1 MLNRFIS
8 EVQVMNPSLLYA
20 IAFSQL
26 QGINLYERKKLIHVF
41 GSAMSIYNACKQ
53 GGEAL
58 IDLEL
63 KSVESLLSPWPLK
76 AASEELSTIKKLSI
90 EATCLEDATY
100 PNRLFQCEDAPTLLF
115 SKGSKKWN
123 LPFLISIVGTR
134 NHTLYADKVIQALL
148 EGIQHLNLGVVS
160 GLALGID
167 GMVHE
172 KSCQLNIP
180 NWGVIATGLDDIYP
194 AQHQRLAKKMME
206 TGGGILTEN
215 ICATAPLPFQFPKR
229 NRIVAGMTD
238 ATIVIESQVKGGSM
252 ITAGLARGY
261 NREVFAVPG
270 KITDQKSSG
279 CLALVR
285 SNTAQLY
292 QSPTQLLENL
302 GWALS
307 DSKIPIQKPLPFDL
321 SPICKEILA
330 VISKQS
336 PIHQDQ
342 LANLFNINIGLL
354 STHLLTLELN
364 GLILPHGGA
373 FYSIR

>member
-1 MLNRFIS
+1 MLDCFILD
-8 EVQVMNPSLLYA
+8 VQAMNPSHLYA

-26 QGINLYERKKLIHVF
+26 HGINLYERKKLINVF

-53 GGEAL
+53 GGKAL
-58 IDLEL
+58 IALEL
-63 KSVESLLSPWPLK
+63 KSIESLLSPWPLK
-76 AASEELSTIKKLSI
+76 AASEELSAITKLSI
-90 EATCLEDATY
+90 ETTCLDDAAY
-100 PNRLFQCEDAPTLLF
+100 PNRLMHCDDAPTVLF

-123 LPFLISIVGTR
+123 LPYLISIVGTR
-134 NHTLYADKVIQALL
+134 NHTLYADKVIQELI
-148 EGIQHLNLGVVS
+148 EGIQFLNLGLVS

-172 KSCQLNIP
+172 KACQLQIP
-180 NWGVIATGLDDIYP
+180 NWGVIATGLDNIYP
-194 AQHQRLAKKMME
+194 TQHHRLANKMIDM
-206 TGGGILTEN
+206 GGVLTEN
-215 ICATAPLPFQFPKR
+215 TINTPPLPFQFPKR

-238 ATIVIESQVKGGSM
+238 ATIVIESQVQGGSM

-270 KITDQKSSG
+270 KITDHKSSG

-292 QSPTQLLENL
+292 QNPTQLLESL
-302 GWALS
+302 GWAIS
-307 DSKIPIQKPLPFDL
+307 DNKTPNKKPLPFDL
-321 SPICKEILA
+321 SPICKAILA
-330 VISKQS
+330 TIAHQS
-336 PIHQDQ
+336 PIHQHQ
-342 LANLFNINIGLL
+342 LANLFNLNIGLL

-364 GLILPHGGA
+364 GLILQHGGA

>member
-1 MLNRFIS
+1 
-8 EVQVMNPSLLYA
+8 MNPSLLYA

-26 QGINLYERKKLIHVF
+26 QGINLYERKKLINVF
-41 GSAMSIYNACKQ
+41 GSAMSIYNVCKQ
-53 GGEAL
+53 GGKAL
-58 IDLEL
+58 MDLEL

-76 AASEELSTIKKLSI
+76 AASEELSNMTQLNN
-90 EATCLEDATY
+90 EATCLEDAAY
-100 PNRLFQCEDAPTLLF
+100 PNRLTQCEDAPIVLF

-134 NHTLYADKVIQALL
+134 NHTLYADKVIQELL

-172 KSCQLNIP
+172 KACQLKIP
-180 NWGVIATGLDDIYP
+180 NWGVIATGLDSIYP
-194 AQHQRLAKKMME
+194 AQHHRLADKMME
-206 TGGGILTEN
+206 MGGILTEN
-215 ICATAPLPFQFPKR
+215 TSNTQPLAYQFPKR

-238 ATIVIESQVKGGSM
+238 ATIVIESQVQGGSM

-292 QSPTQLLENL
+292 QNPTQLLESL
-302 GWALS
+302 GWAVP
-307 DSKIPIQKPLPFDL
+307 DRNTPIQKPLPFDL
-321 SPICKEILA
+321 PPICQEILA
-330 VISKQS
+330 TITKQS

-342 LANLFNINIGLL
+342 LANLFNLNIGLL

>member
-1 MLNRFIS
+1 
-8 EVQVMNPSLLYA
+8 MNPSLLYA

-26 QGINLYERKKLIHVF
+26 QGINLYERKKLINVF
-41 GSAMSIYNACKQ
+41 GSAMSIYNVCKQ
-53 GGEAL
+53 GGKAL
-58 IDLEL
+58 MDLEL
-63 KSVESLLSPWPLK
+63 KSFESLLSPWPLK
-76 AASEELSTIKKLSI
+76 AASEELSNMTKLNI
-90 EATCLEDATY
+90 EATCLEDAAY
-100 PNRLFQCEDAPTLLF
+100 PNRLTQCEDAPTLLF

-123 LPFLISIVGTR
+123 LPYLISIVGTR
-134 NHTLYADKVIQALL
+134 NHTLYADKVIQELL

-172 KSCQLNIP
+172 KACQLKIP
-180 NWGVIATGLDDIYP
+180 NWGVIATGLDNIYP
-194 AQHQRLAKKMME
+194 AQHHRLANKMLEM
-206 TGGGILTEN
+206 GGILTEN
-215 ICATAPLPFQFPKR
+215 TSNTQPLAYQFPKR

-238 ATIVIESQVKGGSM
+238 ATIVIESQVQGGSM

-270 KITDQKSSG
+270 KITDQKSTG

-292 QSPTQLLENL
+292 QSPTQLLESL
-302 GWALS
+302 GWAVQEH
-307 DSKIPIQKPLPFDL
+307 KKPIQKPLPFDL
-321 SPICKEILA
+321 PPICQEILA
-330 VISKQS
+330 TIAKES
-336 PIHQDQ
+336 PIHQDH
-342 LANLFNINIGLL
+342 LANQFNLNIGLL
-354 STHLLTLELN
+354 SMHLLTLELN

>member
-1 MLNRFIS
+1 
-8 EVQVMNPSLLYA
+8 MNPSLLYA
-20 IAFSQL
+20 IAFSQIH
-26 QGINLYERKKLIHVF
+26 GINLYERKKLISVF
-41 GSAMSIYNACKQ
+41 GSAMSIYNACQQ
-53 GGEAL
+53 GGKAFV
-58 IDLEL
+58 DLEL
-63 KSVESLLSPWPLK
+63 KCIDSLMSAWPLK
-76 AASEELSTIKKLSI
+76 AAADELSSMIRLGI
-90 EATCLEDATY
+90 DATCMEDATY
-100 PNRLFQCEDAPTLLF
+100 PNRLFQCEDAPTILF
-115 SKGSKKWN
+115 AKGSKKWN

-148 EGIQHLNLGVVS
+148 EGLHHLNLGVVS

-172 KSCQLNIP
+172 KACQLKIP
-180 NWGVIATGLDDIYP
+180 NWGVIATGLDNIYP
-194 AQHQRLAKKMME
+194 AQHHRLANKMIE
-206 TGGGILTEN
+206 SGGGILTEN
-215 ICATAPLPFQFPKR
+215 ICDTAPLPFQFPKR

-270 KITDQKSSG
+270 KIIDQKSSG

-292 QSPTQLLENL
+292 HSPTQLLENL
-302 GWALS
+302 GWALPN
-307 DSKIPIQKPLPFDL
+307 SKIPTQKPLPFDL
-321 SPICKEILA
+321 SPICQEILA
-330 VISKQS
+330 TIANQS
-336 PIHQDQ
+336 PIHRDK

-364 GLILPHGGA
+364 GLILPHGGS

>member
-1 MLNRFIS
+1 
-8 EVQVMNPSLLYA
+8 MNNSLIYD
-20 IAFSQL
+20 IAFSQIH
-26 QGINLYERKKLIHVF
+26 GINLYERKALIQVF
-41 GSAMSIYNACKQ
+41 GSAMSIYNACQQDRKAFVNL
-53 GGEAL
+53 AL
-58 IDLEL
+58 KCMD
-63 KSVESLLSPWPLK
+63 SLMTTWPLK
-76 AASEELSTIKKLSI
+76 AATEEFSTMQRLSI
-90 EATCLEDATY
+90 EATCFNDATY

-123 LPFLISIVGTR
+123 LPYLISIVGTR
-134 NHTLYADKVIQALL
+134 NHTLYADKVIQELL
-148 EGIQHLNLGVVS
+148 EGIRHLNLGVVS

-172 KSCQLNIP
+172 KACALNIP
-180 NWGVIATGLDDIYP
+180 NWGVIATGLDNIYP
-194 AQHQRLAKKMME
+194 AQHQRLATKMMA
-206 TGGGILTEN
+206 TGGGIITEN
-215 ICATAPLPFQFPKR
+215 LCDTAPLPYQFPKR
-229 NRIVAGMTD
+229 NRIVAGMSD

-270 KITDQKSSG
+270 KITDQKSTG

-292 QSPTQLLENL
+292 QSPTQLLESL
-302 GWALS
+302 GWAAS
-307 DSKIPIQKPLPFDL
+307 NSKIASQKPLPFDL
-321 SPICKEILA
+321 SPICQEILE

-336 PIHQDQ
+336 PIHRDQ

-364 GLILPHGGA
+364 GLVLPHGGA

>member
-1 MLNRFIS
+1 MLD
-8 EVQVMNPSLLYA
+8 VQAMNNSLLYD
-20 IAFSQL
+20 IAFSQIH
-26 QGINLYERKKLIHVF
+26 GINLYERKKIIQIF
-41 GSAMSIYNACKQ
+41 GSAMSIYNACQQDGK
-53 GGEAL
+53 AFV
-58 IDLEL
+58 DLEL
-63 KSVESLLSPWPLK
+63 KCIDSLMAAWPLK
-76 AASEELSTIKKLSI
+76 AAAEELSTMQRLGI
-90 EATCLEDATY
+90 EATCINNATY
-100 PNRLFQCEDAPTLLF
+100 PNRLFQCEDAPTILF
-115 SKGSKKWN
+115 VKGSKKWN
-123 LPFLISIVGTR
+123 LPYLISIVGTR
-134 NHTLYADKVIQALL
+134 NHTLYAAKVIHELL

-167 GMVHE
+167 GIVHE
-172 KSCQLNIP
+172 KSCALKIP

-194 AQHQRLAKKMME
+194 AQHQRLANKMIE

-215 ICATAPLPFQFPKR
+215 ICDTAPLPYQFPKR
-229 NRIVAGMTD
+229 NRIVAGMSD

-261 NREVFAVPG
+261 DREVFAVPG
-270 KITDQKSSG
+270 KITDQKSTG

-302 GWALS
+302 GWGLS

-321 SPICKEILA
+321 SPICKEILE

>member
-1 MLNRFIS
+1 
-8 EVQVMNPSLLYA
+8 
-20 IAFSQL
+20 
-26 QGINLYERKKLIHVF
+26 
-41 GSAMSIYNACKQ
+41 
-53 GGEAL
+53 
-58 IDLEL
+58 
-63 KSVESLLSPWPLK
+63 
-76 AASEELSTIKKLSI
+76 
-90 EATCLEDATY
+90 
-100 PNRLFQCEDAPTLLF
+100 LFQCEDAPTILF
-115 SKGSKKWN
+115 YKGIKKWN
-123 LPFLISIVGTR
+123 LPYLISIVGTR
-134 NHTLYADKVIQALL
+134 NHTLYADKVIQELL

-167 GMVHE
+167 GMVHQRA
-172 KSCQLNIP
+172 CQLNIP

-194 AQHQRLAKKMME
+194 AQHQRLANKMIE
-206 TGGGILTEN
+206 TGGILTEN
-215 ICATAPLPFQFPKR
+215 TSNTQPLAFQFPKR
-229 NRIVAGMTD
+229 NRIVAGMSD

-279 CLALVR
+279 CLALIR

-292 QSPTQLLENL
+292 QSPTQLLESL
-302 GWALS
+302 GWAAQEDKTS
-307 DSKIPIQKPLPFDL
+307 SQKPLPFEL
-321 SPICKEILA
+321 SPICQEILD

-336 PIHQDQ
+336 PIHRDQ
-342 LANLFNINIGLL
+342 IANLFNLHIGLL

>member
-1 MLNRFIS
+1 
-8 EVQVMNPSLLYA
+8 MNDPLLYA
-20 IAFSQL
+20 IAFSQIH
-26 QGINLYERKKLIHVF
+26 GINLYERKKLINVF
-41 GSAMSIYNACKQ
+41 GSALSIYNACQQ
-53 GGEAL
+53 GADAFV
-58 IDLEL
+58 DLEI
-63 KSVESLLSPWPLK
+63 KSIESILSPWPLK
-76 AASEELSTIKKLSI
+76 AAAEELATMKLLNI
-90 EATCLEDATY
+90 DTCCIDDAAY
-100 PNRLFQCEDAPTLLF
+100 PNRLFQCEDAPTILF
-115 SKGSKKWN
+115 YKGIKKWN
-123 LPFLISIVGTR
+123 LPYLISIVGTR
-134 NHTLYADKVIQALL
+134 NNTMYADRVIQELL

-172 KSCQLNIP
+172 KACQLKIP

-194 AQHQRLAKKMME
+194 AQHQRLANKMLE
-206 TGGGILTEN
+206 TGGILTEN
-215 ICATAPLPFQFPKR
+215 TSNTQPLAFQFPKR
-229 NRIVAGMTD
+229 NRIVAGMSD
-238 ATIVIESQVKGGSM
+238 ATIVIESQVQGGSM

-292 QSPTQLLENL
+292 QGPSQLLESL
-302 GWALS
+302 GWAAQEDKTS
-307 DSKIPIQKPLPFDL
+307 NQKPLPFEL
-321 SPICKEILA
+321 SPICQEILG

-336 PIHQDQ
+336 PIHRDQ
-342 LANLFNINIGLL
+342 LSNLFNLHIGLL

>member
-1 MLNRFIS
+1 
-8 EVQVMNPSLLYA
+8 MNNSLIYD
-20 IAFSQL
+20 IAFSQIH
-26 QGINLYERKKLIHVF
+26 GINLYERKALIQVF
-41 GSAMSIYNACKQ
+41 GSAMSIYNACQQDRKAFVNL
-53 GGEAL
+53 AL
-58 IDLEL
+58 KCMD
-63 KSVESLLSPWPLK
+63 SLMTTWPLK
-76 AASEELSTIKKLSI
+76 AAAEEFSTMQRLSI
-90 EATCLEDATY
+90 EATCIKDAIY

-123 LPFLISIVGTR
+123 LPYLISIVGTR
-134 NHTLYADKVIQALL
+134 NHTLYADKVIQELL
-148 EGIQHLNLGVVS
+148 EGIRHLNLGVVS

-172 KSCQLNIP
+172 KACALNIP
-180 NWGVIATGLDDIYP
+180 NWGVIATGLNNIYP
-194 AQHQRLAKKMME
+194 AQHQRLATKMMA
-206 TGGGILTEN
+206 TGGGIISEN
-215 ICATAPLPFQFPKR
+215 ICDTAPLPYQFPKR
-229 NRIVAGMTD
+229 NRIVAGMSD

-252 ITAGLARGY
+252 ITAGLASGY

-270 KITDQKSSG
+270 KITDQKSTG

-292 QSPTQLLENL
+292 QSPSQLLESL
-302 GWALS
+302 GWAAS
-307 DSKIPIQKPLPFDL
+307 NSKIASQKPLPFDL
-321 SPICKEILA
+321 SPICQEILD

-336 PIHQDQ
+336 PIHRDQ

-364 GLILPHGGA
+364 GLVLPHGGA

>member
-1 MLNRFIS
+1 
-8 EVQVMNPSLLYA
+8 MNPSLLYA
-20 IAFSQL
+20 VAFSQL
-26 QGINLYERKKLIHVF
+26 HGINLYERKKLIHVF
-41 GSAMSIYNACKQ
+41 GSAMSIYNVCKQ
-53 GGEAL
+53 GGKAL
-58 IDLEL
+58 MDLEL

-76 AASEELSTIKKLSI
+76 TASEEISTMTKQSI
-90 EATCLEDATY
+90 ETSCLEDAAY
-100 PNRLFQCEDAPTLLF
+100 PNRLFQCEDAPTILF
-115 SKGSKKWN
+115 YKGIKKWN
-123 LPFLISIVGTR
+123 LPYLISIVGTR
-134 NHTLYADKVIQALL
+134 NNTMYADRVIQELL

-172 KSCQLNIP
+172 KACQLKIP
-180 NWGVIATGLDDIYP
+180 NWGVIATGLDSIYP
-194 AQHQRLAKKMME
+194 AQHHRLANKMME
-206 TGGGILTEN
+206 VGGILTEN
-215 ICATAPLPFQFPKR
+215 TSNTPPLPFQFPKR

-238 ATIVIESQVKGGSM
+238 ATIVIESQVHGGSM

-292 QSPTQLLENL
+292 QGPSQLLESL
-302 GWALS
+302 GWAAQEDKTS
-307 DSKIPIQKPLPFDL
+307 SHKPLPFEL
-321 SPICKEILA
+321 SLICQEILD

-336 PIHQDQ
+336 PIHRDQ
-342 LANLFNINIGLL
+342 LVNLFNLNIGLL

>member
-1 MLNRFIS
+1 
-8 EVQVMNPSLLYA
+8 MNPSLLYA

-26 QGINLYERKKLIHVF
+26 HGINLYERKKLINVF
-41 GSAMSIYNACKQ
+41 GSAMSIYNACQQ
-53 GGEAL
+53 GGKAFVH
-58 IDLEL
+58 LEL
-63 KSVESLLSPWPLK
+63 KCMDSLMAAWPLK
-76 AASEELSTIKKLSI
+76 AASEELSSIKRI
-90 EATCLEDATY
+90 GIDATCLEDAAY
-100 PNRLFQCEDAPTLLF
+100 PNRLIQCEDAPTVLF

-123 LPFLISIVGTR
+123 LPYLISIVGTR

-148 EGIQHLNLGVVS
+148 EGIQYLNLGVVS

-172 KSCQLNIP
+172 KACQLKIP
-180 NWGVIATGLDDIYP
+180 NWGVIATGLDDVYP
-194 AQHQRLAKKMME
+194 AQHQRLAKKMMD
-206 TGGGILTEN
+206 TGGIITEN

-238 ATIVIESQVKGGSM
+238 ATIVIESPIKGGSM

-292 QSPTQLLENL
+292 QSPTQLLECL
-302 GWALS
+302 GWAAPDNNPS
-307 DSKIPIQKPLPFDL
+307 IQKPLPFDL
-321 SPICKEILA
+321 SPICQEILA

-336 PIHQDQ
+336 PIHQDH

>member
-1 MLNRFIS
+1 MLNCFNS
-8 EVQVMNPSLLYA
+8 DFQAMNPSLLYA

-26 QGINLYERKKLIHVF
+26 SGINLYERKKLIHVF
-41 GSAMSIYNACKQ
+41 GSAMSIYNVCKQ
-53 GGEAL
+53 GGKAL
-58 IDLEL
+58 MDLEL

-76 AASEELSTIKKLSI
+76 TASEELSIMTKLNI
-90 EATCLEDATY
+90 EATCLEDAAY
-100 PNRLFQCEDAPTLLF
+100 PNRLFQCEDAPTMLF
-115 SKGSKKWN
+115 SKGTKKWN
-123 LPFLISIVGTR
+123 LPYLISIVGTR
-134 NHTLYADKVIQALL
+134 NHTLYADKVIQELL

-172 KSCQLNIP
+172 KACKLKIP
-180 NWGVIATGLDDIYP
+180 NWGVIATGLDSIYP
-194 AQHQRLAKKMME
+194 AQHQGLANKMME
-206 TGGGILTEN
+206 MGGILTEN
-215 ICATAPLPFQFPKR
+215 TSNTQPLAFQFPKR

-270 KITDQKSSG
+270 KITDQKSTG

-292 QSPTQLLENL
+292 QNPTQLLESL
-302 GWALS
+302 GWSAPAT
-307 DSKIPIQKPLPFDL
+307 KAPYQKPLSFDL
-321 SPICKEILA
+321 PPICQEILA
-330 VISKQS
+330 TIAKQS
-336 PIHQDQ
+336 PIHQDH
-342 LANLFNINIGLL
+342 LANLFNLNIGLL

>member
-1 MLNRFIS
+1 
-8 EVQVMNPSLLYA
+8 MNPSLLYA
-20 IAFSQL
+20 VAFSQL
-26 QGINLYERKKLIHVF
+26 HGINLYERKKLIQVF
-41 GSAMSIYNACKQ
+41 GSAMSIYNVCKQ
-53 GGEAL
+53 GGKAL
-58 IDLEL
+58 MDLEL

-76 AASEELSTIKKLSI
+76 TASEEISTMTKQSI
-90 EATCLEDATY
+90 ETSCLEDAAY
-100 PNRLFQCEDAPTLLF
+100 PNRLFQCEDAPTILF
-115 SKGSKKWN
+115 YKGIKKWN

-134 NHTLYADKVIQALL
+134 NNTMYADRVIQELL

-172 KSCQLNIP
+172 KACQLKIP
-180 NWGVIATGLDDIYP
+180 NWGVIATGLDSIYP
-194 AQHQRLAKKMME
+194 AQHHRLANKMME
-206 TGGGILTEN
+206 VGGILTEN
-215 ICATAPLPFQFPKR
+215 TSNTPPLPFQFPKR

-238 ATIVIESQVKGGSM
+238 ATIVIESQVQGGSM

-292 QSPTQLLENL
+292 QSPSQLLESL
-302 GWALS
+302 GWAAQE
-307 DSKIPIQKPLPFDL
+307 DKTYNQKPLPFDL
-321 SPICKEILA
+321 SPICQEILA
-330 VISKQS
+330 IITKQS

-342 LANLFNINIGLL
+342 LANLFNLNIGLL

-373 FYSIR
+373 MYSIR

>member
-1 MLNRFIS
+1 
-8 EVQVMNPSLLYA
+8 MNPSLLYA

-26 QGINLYERKKLIHVF
+26 PGINLYERKKLIHVF

-58 IDLEL
+58 MELEL

-76 AASEELSTIKKLSI
+76 AASEELSAITQLSI
-90 EATCLEDATY
+90 ETTCLEDAAY
-100 PNRLFQCEDAPTLLF
+100 PNRLFQCEDAPTILF

-123 LPFLISIVGTR
+123 LPYLISIVGTR
-134 NHTLYADKVIQALL
+134 NHTMYADRVIQELL

-172 KSCQLNIP
+172 KACQLKIP
-180 NWGVIATGLDDIYP
+180 NWGVIATGVDSIYP
-194 AQHQRLAKKMME
+194 AQHHRLANKMME
-206 TGGGILTEN
+206 MGGILSEN
-215 ICATAPLPFQFPKR
+215 FSNTQPLAFQFPKR

-238 ATIVIESQVKGGSM
+238 ATIVIESQVQGGSM

-279 CLALVR
+279 CLALIR

-292 QSPTQLLENL
+292 QSPTQLLESL
-302 GWALS
+302 GWAVPAS
-307 DSKIPIQKPLPFDL
+307 NTPILKPLAFDL
-321 SPICKEILA
+321 TPICQEILA
-330 VISKQS
+330 IITKQS

-342 LANLFNINIGLL
+342 LANLFNLNIGLL

>member
-1 MLNRFIS
+1 
-8 EVQVMNPSLLYA
+8 MNNSLIYD
-20 IAFSQL
+20 IAFSQIH
-26 QGINLYERKKLIHVF
+26 GINLYERKALIQVF
-41 GSAMSIYNACKQ
+41 GSAMSIYNACQQDRK
-53 GGEAL
+53 AFVN
-58 IDLEL
+58 LEL
-63 KSVESLLSPWPLK
+63 KCMDSLMTAWPLK
-76 AASEELSTIKKLSI
+76 AAAEEFSTMQRLSI
-90 EATCLEDATY
+90 EATCIKDATY
-100 PNRLFQCEDAPTLLF
+100 PNRLFQCEDAPTILF

-123 LPFLISIVGTR
+123 LPYLISIVGTR
-134 NHTLYADKVIQALL
+134 NNTMYADRVIQELL

-172 KSCQLNIP
+172 KACQLKIP
-180 NWGVIATGLDDIYP
+180 NWGVIATGLDSIYP
-194 AQHQRLAKKMME
+194 AQHHRLANKMME
-206 TGGGILTEN
+206 VGGILTEN
-215 ICATAPLPFQFPKR
+215 TSNTPPLPFQFPKR

-270 KITDQKSSG
+270 KITDQKSTG

-292 QSPTQLLENL
+292 QSPSLLLESL
-302 GWALS
+302 GWAAS
-307 DSKIPIQKPLPFDL
+307 DSKIASQKPLPFDL
-321 SPICKEILA
+321 SPICQEILE

-336 PIHQDQ
+336 PIHRDQ

>member
-26 QGINLYERKKLIHVF
+26 QGINLYERKKLITVF

-58 IDLEL
+58 MDLEL

-134 NHTLYADKVIQALL
+134 NHTLYADKVIQELL
-148 EGIQHLNLGVVS
+148 EGIQHLNLGIVS

-172 KSCQLNIP
+172 KACQLKIP
-180 NWGVIATGLDDIYP
+180 NWGVIATGLDTIYP
-194 AQHQRLAKKMME
+194 AQHHHLANKMLDH
-206 TGGGILTEN
+206 GGILSEN
-215 ICATAPLPFQFPKR
+215 TSNTQPLTYQFPKR

-238 ATIVIESQVKGGSM
+238 ATIVIESQVQGGSM

-292 QSPTQLLENL
+292 QNPTQLLESL
-302 GWALS
+302 GWAVS
-307 DSKIPIQKPLPFDL
+307 DSKTLIQKPLPFDI
-321 SPICKEILA
+321 SPICQEILA
-330 VISKQS
+330 TIAKQS

-342 LANLFNINIGLL
+342 LANLFNLNIGLL

-373 FYSIR
+373 LYSIR

>member
-1 MLNRFIS
+1 
-8 EVQVMNPSLLYA
+8 MNDSLLYA
-20 IAFSQL
+20 IAFSQIH
-26 QGINLYERKKLIHVF
+26 GINLYERKKLINVF
-41 GSAMSIYNACKQ
+41 GTALSIYNACQQ
-53 GGEAL
+53 GGKAFV
-58 IDLEL
+58 DLEL
-63 KSVESLLSPWPLK
+63 KCIDSLVAAWPLN
-76 AASEELSTIKKLSI
+76 AAAEELISMKRLGID
-90 EATCLEDATY
+90 ATCIEDAIY
-100 PNRLFQCEDAPTLLF
+100 PNRLFQCEDAPTILF
-115 SKGSKKWN
+115 TKGSKKWN
-123 LPFLISIVGTR
+123 LPYLISIVGTR
-134 NHTLYADKVIQALL
+134 NHTLYADKVIQELL

-167 GMVHE
+167 GIVHE
-172 KSCQLNIP
+172 KACQLNIP

-206 TGGGILTEN
+206 TGGIITEN
-215 ICATAPLPFQFPKR
+215 ICATAPLPYQFPKR

-292 QSPTQLLENL
+292 HSPTQLLENL

-307 DSKIPIQKPLPFDL
+307 DSKIPVQKPLAFDL
-321 SPICKEILA
+321 SPICQEILT

-336 PIHQDQ
+336 PIHRDQ
-342 LANLFNINIGLL
+342 LANLFNLNIGLL

-364 GLILPHGGA
+364 GLISPHGGA

>member
-1 MLNRFIS
+1 MLNCFNS
-8 EVQVMNPSLLYA
+8 DFQAMNPALLYA

-26 QGINLYERKKLIHVF
+26 SGINLYERKKLIHVF
-41 GSAMSIYNACKQ
+41 GSAMSIFNVCKQ
-53 GGEAL
+53 GGKAL
-58 IDLEL
+58 MDLEL

-76 AASEELSTIKKLSI
+76 TASEELSIMTKLNI
-90 EATCLEDATY
+90 EATCLEDAAY
-100 PNRLFQCEDAPTLLF
+100 PNRLFQCEDAPTILF
-115 SKGSKKWN
+115 SKGTKKWN
-123 LPFLISIVGTR
+123 LPYLISIVGTR
-134 NHTLYADKVIQALL
+134 NHTLYADKVIQELL

-172 KSCQLNIP
+172 KACQLKIP
-180 NWGVIATGLDDIYP
+180 NWGVIATGLDSIYP
-194 AQHQRLAKKMME
+194 AQHQGLANKMME
-206 TGGGILTEN
+206 MGGILTEN
-215 ICATAPLPFQFPKR
+215 TSNTQPLAFQFPKR

-270 KITDQKSSG
+270 KITDQKSTG

-292 QSPTQLLENL
+292 QNPTQLLESL
-302 GWALS
+302 GWAVP
-307 DSKIPIQKPLPFDL
+307 DSKSPIQKPLPFDL
-321 SPICKEILA
+321 PPICQEILA
-330 VISKQS
+330 TIAKQS

-342 LANLFNINIGLL
+342 LANLFNLNIGLL

>member
-1 MLNRFIS
+1 
-8 EVQVMNPSLLYA
+8 MNPSLLYA
-20 IAFSQL
+20 IAFAQL
-26 QGINLYERKKLIHVF
+26 PGINLYERKKLIHVF

-53 GGEAL
+53 GGKAL
-58 IDLEL
+58 MELEL

-76 AASEELSTIKKLSI
+76 AASEELSAITKLSV
-90 EATCLEDATY
+90 ETTCLEDAAY

-134 NHTLYADKVIQALL
+134 NHTLYADKVIQELL

-172 KSCQLNIP
+172 KACQLKIP
-180 NWGVIATGLDDIYP
+180 NWGVIATGLDSIYP
-194 AQHQRLAKKMME
+194 AQHHRLANKMMDH
-206 TGGGILTEN
+206 GGILSEN
-215 ICATAPLPFQFPKR
+215 TSNTQPLPFQVPKR
-229 NRIVAGMTD
+229 NRMVAGMSD
-238 ATIVIESQVKGGSM
+238 ATIVIESQVQGGSM

-279 CLALVR
+279 CLALIR

-292 QSPTQLLENL
+292 QSPTQLLESL
-302 GWALS
+302 GWAVPATNT
-307 DSKIPIQKPLPFDL
+307 PIQKPLAFDL
-321 SPICKEILA
+321 TPICQEILA
-330 VISKQS
+330 IITKQS

-342 LANLFNINIGLL
+342 LANLFNLNIGLL

>member
-1 MLNRFIS
+1 
-8 EVQVMNPSLLYA
+8 MNDPLLYS
-20 IAFSQL
+20 IAFSQIH
-26 QGINLYERKKLIHVF
+26 GINLYERKKLMNVF
-41 GSAMSIYNACKQ
+41 GSALSIYNTCQQ
-53 GGEAL
+53 GAEAFV
-58 IDLEL
+58 DLEI
-63 KSVESLLSPWPLK
+63 KSIESILSPWPLK
-76 AASEELSTIKKLSI
+76 AAAEELAIMKLLNI
-90 EATCLEDATY
+90 DTCCIDDATY
-100 PNRLFQCEDAPTLLF
+100 PNRLFQCEDAPTILF
-115 SKGSKKWN
+115 YKGIKKWN
-123 LPFLISIVGTR
+123 LPYLISIVGTR
-134 NHTLYADKVIQALL
+134 NHTLYADKVIQELL

-172 KSCQLNIP
+172 KACQLKIP

-194 AQHQRLAKKMME
+194 AQHQRLANKMIE
-206 TGGGILTEN
+206 TGGILTEN
-215 ICATAPLPFQFPKR
+215 TSNTQPLAFQFPKR
-229 NRIVAGMTD
+229 NRIVAGMSD

-279 CLALVR
+279 CLALIR

-292 QSPTQLLENL
+292 QSPTQLLESL
-302 GWALS
+302 GWAAQEDKTTS
-307 DSKIPIQKPLPFDL
+307 QKPLPFEL
-321 SPICKEILA
+321 SPICQEILD

-336 PIHQDQ
+336 PIHRDQ
-342 LANLFNINIGLL
+342 LSNLFNLHIGLL

>member
-1 MLNRFIS
+1 
-8 EVQVMNPSLLYA
+8 MNPSLLYA

-26 QGINLYERKKLIHVF
+26 HGINLYERKKLIHVF

-58 IDLEL
+58 MELEL

-76 AASEELSTIKKLSI
+76 AASEELSAITQLSI
-90 EATCLEDATY
+90 ETTCLEDAAY
-100 PNRLFQCEDAPTLLF
+100 PNRLFQCEDAPTILF

-123 LPFLISIVGTR
+123 LPYLISIVGTR
-134 NHTLYADKVIQALL
+134 NNTMYADRVIQELL

-238 ATIVIESQVKGGSM
+238 ATIVIESQVQGGSM

-279 CLALVR
+279 CLALIR

-292 QSPTQLLENL
+292 QNPTQLLESL
-302 GWALS
+302 GWAVPAS
-307 DSKIPIQKPLPFDL
+307 NTPIQKPLAFDL
-321 SPICKEILA
+321 TPICQEILA
-330 VISKQS
+330 IITKQS

-342 LANLFNINIGLL
+342 LANLFNLNIGLL

>member
-1 MLNRFIS
+1 
-8 EVQVMNPSLLYA
+8 MNPSLLYA
-20 IAFSQL
+20 IAFAQL
-26 QGINLYERKKLIHVF
+26 PGINLYERKKLIHVF

-53 GGEAL
+53 GGKAL
-58 IDLEL
+58 MELEL

-76 AASEELSTIKKLSI
+76 AASEELSAITKLSV
-90 EATCLEDATY
+90 ETTCLEDAAY

-123 LPFLISIVGTR
+123 LPYLISIVGTR
-134 NHTLYADKVIQALL
+134 NHTMYADRVIQELL

-172 KSCQLNIP
+172 KACQLNIP
-180 NWGVIATGLDDIYP
+180 NWGVIATGLDSIYP
-194 AQHQRLAKKMME
+194 AQHHRLANKMMDH
-206 TGGGILTEN
+206 GGILSEN
-215 ICATAPLPFQFPKR
+215 TSNTQPLPFQFPKR
-229 NRIVAGMTD
+229 NRIVAGMSD
-238 ATIVIESQVKGGSM
+238 ATIVIESQVQGGSM

-279 CLALVR
+279 CLALIR

-292 QSPTQLLENL
+292 QSPTQLLESL
-302 GWALS
+302 GWAVPATNM
-307 DSKIPIQKPLPFDL
+307 PIQKPLAFDL
-321 SPICKEILA
+321 TPICQEILA
-330 VISKQS
+330 IITKQS

-342 LANLFNINIGLL
+342 LANLFNLNIGLL